1 LTDRPG
7 PRARVDVQR
16 DQSSTEDAHTH
27 TCKCTHTCM
36 RARTN
41 TLGAPTAP
49 TGSKPLLRRLKG
61 TPLVLQPL
69 ADEGAQPPTKRA
81 SSHHALQKTCRSQV
95 QLDRNAGIRRGREA
109 EIDTVQRGKGGGAG
123 AASAPHGGAAME
135 TASSYDPSTTGFN
148 SSTPTTG
155 HGSTSVSG
163 MGSEVCHTPC
173 VELLDTKHSLAQ
185 PTNLTCQITKRS
197 LAWLGLALL
206 ATTRALAD
214 AEWDAKRRACSTRV
228 GPCCCSLVVAG
239 RMQVL
244 MSNRLLFFFGPAAL
258 SLAPPSQPEDTH
270 AHTVGMPCTPLPSW

>member
-1 LTDRPG
+1 VTAPRNTRQCGSSQRCAAAHSGTDFDKTSPCSRLQRTDSGYECTAVLTDRPG

-163 MGSEVCHTPC
+163 MGSEV
-173 VELLDTKHSLAQ
+173 
-185 PTNLTCQITKRS
+185 
-197 LAWLGLALL
+197 
-206 ATTRALAD
+206 
-214 AEWDAKRRACSTRV
+214 
-228 GPCCCSLVVAG
+228 
-239 RMQVL
+239 
-244 MSNRLLFFFGPAAL
+244 
-258 SLAPPSQPEDTH
+258 
-270 AHTVGMPCTPLPSW
+270 